1 MLKGMRESF
10 HKLKW
15 ILIAVVAAFVFGFV
29 FIDMGMGGA
38 RASGSERG
46 YAARVNGESVSF
58 RDYDRALYYTEQNYR
73 QMYGQQLTPEMIE
86 NMNLPRQ
93 VMDSLIDQR
102 LLLQEAK
109 RLNLTATAEEVRR
122 RILEIPTLNP
132 DGKFVGSEL
141 YTRYVTGS
149 LGFASAS
156 EFEDELAREITLQ
169 KIESA
174 LSSSVMISPKA
185 AEAEYKRMSENAKIR
200 YVLYPASMELAK
212 VTVTP
217 PEVDA
222 YYKAN
227 QAKYAHAE
235 QRELKYLMS
244 DFNRLRSQIVPS
256 EAELQKRYE
265 ATREDFRSPEAARI
279 LHILIKV
286 DPGAAPEVDSA
297 ARAKAESIVK
307 QLRGGADF
315 GALARQHSADPSS
328 AGNGGDMGFVDRG
341 QTVAPFDNAAFSIPL
356 NQVGDPIRSAEFG
369 YHIIKV
375 LERRPASLKPFEEV
389 KGQLASQVAD
399 QKAKDQARE
408 EMNRISARLRQ
419 SKPKTP
425 EEFASLASDK
435 VTSNATQWFQ
445 KSESIPGIGA
455 NQPLTN
461 WAFNGKA
468 GDVGEIIGTQRGLVI
483 PYLFGIRPAGV
494 TALSEIRPRVE
505 NDARL
510 EKARQLASVALSKAL
525 AGAANVDAVAAKMGL
540 QASDTTVTRQG
551 YVGGFTGD
559 TSELVKTAMGA
570 EVGQMKGPLVVSDG
584 AVVFQVTEQKRLTPK
599 ELAESAP
606 AYMDALRSQHVR
618 NLRTVLLQKLRK
630 DANVDINDKVLQ
642 NRATQQNA

>member
-15 ILIAVVAAFVFGFV
+15 ILIAVVVAFVFGFV

-38 RASGSERG
+38 RASGNERG

-86 NMNLPRQ
+86 SMNLPRQ
-93 VMDSLIDQR
+93 VMDSLVDQR

-109 RLNLTATAEEVRR
+109 RLNLTATPEEVRR

-132 DGKFVGSEL
+132 DGKFVGPEL

-149 LGFASAS
+149 LGYASPA
-156 EFEDELAREITLQ
+156 EFEEELAREITLG
-169 KIESA
+169 KMESA

-185 AEAEYKRMSENAKIR
+185 AEAEYKRMSENSKIR
-200 YVLYPASMELAK
+200 YVLYPAAMELAK
-212 VTVTP
+212 VAVTP
-217 PEVDA
+217 AEVDA
-222 YYKAN
+222 YYRAN

-235 QRELKYLMS
+235 QREFKYLLS

-256 EAELQKRYE
+256 EADLRKRYE
-265 ATREDFRSPEAARI
+265 ATREDFRTPEGARI

-286 DPGAAPEVDSA
+286 DPGAPSEVDAA
-297 ARAKAESIVK
+297 ARSKAESIVR

-315 GALARQHSADPSS
+315 GALAKQNSADPSS

-356 NQVGDPIRSAEFG
+356 NQISDPIRSPEFG

-375 LERRPASLKPFEEV
+375 LERRPASLKAFDEV

-399 QKAKDQARE
+399 QLAKDQARE
-408 EMNRISARLRQ
+408 EMSRISARLRQ

-425 EEFASLASDK
+425 EEFVALANDK

-455 NQPLTN
+455 NQPLTT
-461 WAFNGKA
+461 WAFGAKA
-468 GDVGEIIGTQRGLVI
+468 GDVGEMIPTQRGIVI
-483 PYLFGIRPAGV
+483 PYLFGIRPAGI
-494 TALSEIRPRVE
+494 TALQEIRPRVE
-505 NDARL
+505 NDART
-510 EKARQLASVALSKAL
+510 EKARQLARETLAKAL
-525 AGAANVDAVAAKMGL
+525 AGAPSIDAIGAKVGLPAA
-540 QASDTTVTRQG
+540 DTTITRQG

-559 TSELVKTAMGA
+559 TSELVSAAMSA
-570 EVGQMKGPLVVSDG
+570 DVGQMKGPLVVSDG

-599 ELAESAP
+599 ELADSAP
-606 AYMDALRSQHVR
+606 AYMDALRSQQVR
-618 NLRTVLLQKLRK
+618 SLRTVLLQKLRK
-630 DANVDINDKVLQ
+630 GANVDINDKVLQ
-642 NRATQQNA
+642 NRTTQQNT